1 MAVVNILQNKE
12 TDMDDWS
19 RYKKEARTRNPE
31 LGKIIDEAEE
41 ISAIVGDMIKERHNL
56 NLSQYNLA
64 DICNISNSSIARI
77 D

>member
-1 MAVVNILQNKE
+1 
-12 TDMDDWS
+12 MDDWS
-19 RYKKEARTRNPE
+19 RYKKESRTRNSE

-41 ISAIVGDMIKERHNL
+41 ISAIVGDMTKERHNL

-64 DICNISNSSIARI
+64 ELCNIPNSSNVRI